1 MNHHPLLQPATSSA
15 NAAPSVHLL
24 LDADGE
30 SSELWAASIEQAS
43 RSTSCC
49 IIDPGA
55 GTFTVE
61 PGRDASHPI
70 EARAVSAAFLQWFVR
85 RYLDVDSDETTAE
98 VVARV
103 IKPMCSA
110 RQCRFARLLLDAG
123 YPLEGHVGNAT
134 AFVSHAWKGSFKSL
148 VAALVA
154 QDAADP
160 AGPGD
165 TFTVSLHLSCHSLS
179 SLSCGLLC
187 LKSKSHHPPP
197 TIVSRCLLRCV
208 DALSLPSEASTG
220 LTSSR

>member
-1 MNHHPLLQPATSSA
+1 MNHHPLLQPVTSSA
-15 NAAPSVHLL
+15 NAAPSVRLLLDADSVHLL

-43 RSTSCC
+43 RSTNCC

-123 YPLEGHVGNAT
+123 HPLEGHVGNAT

-154 QDAADP
+154 RDAADP
-160 AGPGD
+160 AGHGD
-165 TFTVSLHLSCHSLS
+165 PFAHLSPSFLSLS
-179 SLSCGLLC
+179 LISLLWPAVFEIQI
-187 LKSKSHHPPP
+187 PPP
-197 TIVSRCLLRCV
+197 TPHYRLTVPA
-208 DALSLPSEASTG
+208 ALC
-220 LTSSR
+220 